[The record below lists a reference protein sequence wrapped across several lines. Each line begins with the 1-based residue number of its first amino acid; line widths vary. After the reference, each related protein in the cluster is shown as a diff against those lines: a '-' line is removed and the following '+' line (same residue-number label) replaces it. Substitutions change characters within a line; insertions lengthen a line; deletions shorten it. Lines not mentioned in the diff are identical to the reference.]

1 MRWSVAG
8 LVLAAM
14 LIGCGQADKSES
26 GSTTTASEGYA
37 IADQDMASRG
47 ITVEEAA
54 PAAAPAPAPPPPMD
68 AMGGE
73 QRAQGGV
80 PAQPNPS
87 QPAGPSPVLFL
98 AYAYQT
104 TLELPAD
111 RLAGVMDEHVR
122 ACQQAGARL
131 CQLMGSTRNGD
142 PESQM
147 SGYVQMRAEPVWLR
161 TFMGGIAAQVE
172 AADGKVRSQTTSTED
187 LTRQIVDTEA
197 RLRAGRALR
206 DRLQRLLESRPGRLS
221 DLLDVE
227 RELARVQGEI
237 DATES
242 NLAVMRTRVSM
253 SELTLSYES
262 SARPLRSDTFQPL
275 GDALANFLGLVVMS
289 FAAIVTII
297 GATLPFALV
306 IGLIGWGVVAWRRR
320 NGGRIWR
327 RKPPPEPPT
336 PA

>member
-1 MRWSVAG
+1 MRWSIAG
-8 LVLAAM
+8 LVLAGV

-26 GSTTTASEGYA
+26 GSTASGTDGYA
-37 IADQDMASRG
+37 FSDQDMSSRG
-47 ITVEEAA
+47 VTAEEAA
-54 PAAAPAPAPPPPMD
+54 PATAPAPAPPMD
-68 AMGGE
+68 AVAGE

-80 PAQPNPS
+80 PAQSSPS
-87 QPAGPSPVLFL
+87 QPAGPAPVLFL

-104 TLELPAD
+104 VLELPAD

-122 ACQQAGARL
+122 TCQQAGPRL
-131 CQLMGSTRNGD
+131 CQLMGSTRSGD

-147 SGYVQMRAEPVWLR
+147 SGYVQLRGEPAWLR
-161 TFMGGIAAQVE
+161 TFMSGIAAQTD
-172 AADGKVRSQTTSTED
+172 AAGGRVRSQTTQTED

-221 DLLDVE
+221 DLLEVE

-242 NLAVMRTRVSM
+242 NLAVMRTRVAM

-262 SARPLRSDTFQPL
+262 SSQPLRSDTFRPL
-275 GDALANFLGLVVMS
+275 ADALANFLGVVVFG
-289 FAAIVTII
+289 FAAIITII
-297 GATLPFALV
+297 AGALPFVLV
-306 IGLIGWGVVAWRRR
+306 LGLIGWLVLKWRRR
-320 NGGRIWR
+320 NGGRLWR
-327 RKPPPEPPT
+327 RRQPPEPPT